1 MSKKIKKVV
10 LPVGALTLVGAIGA
24 LTASQLAY
32 LTDEETALNTFTI
45 GDVKVDVKEPNYPGN
60 NSDEVSHVIP
70 NQEIAKDPQMENTGT
85 DDAVVFAQFSIP
97 VANITLVDAEGNK
110 GTKGLTELFQTISD
124 ADSTT
129 ALTGSTIAESK
140 INEKWIQI
148 GSVKYVDKE
157 GNVLL
162 KDGSDEAAT
171 SIDQLSTADK
181 EKVAKAVYT
190 VGYNTVLGT
199 DDADSASESIFDHVK
214 LVNFIDGEGLENTD
228 MTVGIVGMAI
238 QADNLLNAD
247 GTNMDLPDTLN
258 STTLGTIYNMY
269 FNQNKE
275 NDSDTSS
282 NTIVSETGANADVTN
297 EKNIKGNT
305 IITSKLDMSAA
316 FAPTDLAADAS
327 EADKTAAIA
336 AAKKLTTGTASTAEI
351 TLTTVSNNGA
361 VVPEN
366 ERDTLSTVKAYL
378 VGDTETELSDEQI
391 SISYVKSET
400 DEDGNTTY
408 TITVIPRIVT
418 EDGESIKLVAKSVQG
433 MTGTVEG
440 LTASAGKLTE
450 TTAAEDDETGII
462 DGGDDNESQA

>member
-1 MSKKIKKVV
+1 M
-10 LPVGALTLVGAIGA
+10 
-24 LTASQLAY
+24 
-32 LTDEETALNTFTI
+32 N
-45 GDVKVDVKEPNYPGN
+45 
-60 NSDEVSHVIP
+60 
-70 NQEIAKDPQMENTGT
+70 KD
-85 DDAVVFAQFSIP
+85 
-97 VANITLVDAEGNK
+97 
-110 GTKGLTELFQTISD
+110 
-124 ADSTT
+124 DST
-129 ALTGSTIAESK
+129 
-140 INEKWIQI
+140 Q
-148 GSVKYVDKE
+148 
-157 GNVLL
+157 
-162 KDGSDEAAT
+162 AAT
-171 SIDQLSTADK
+171 SLDQLSEDDAK
-181 EKVAKAVYT
+181 EVAKAVYT
-190 VGYNTVLGT
+190 VGYSSVLGT
-199 DDADSASESIFDHVK
+199 VDTENVKKASESIFDKVK